1 MPKKEQIE
9 ILRVATSSNPK
20 SVAGAIIAI
29 LEQSGRLALLAVGA
43 GAVNQ
48 TVKAIAIARSYMKT
62 HNINIT
68 AEISFERAIIDTVEK
83 TAMKF
88 VIIPNKSE
96 NIE

>member
-1 MPKKEQIE
+1 ME

-20 SVAGAIIAI
+20 SVAGAVIAI
-29 LEQSGRLALLAVGA
+29 LEQSEELALLAVGA

-62 HNINIT
+62 RNIGIY
-68 AEISFERAIIDTVEK
+68 ADISFDRAVIDGIEK

-88 VIIPNKSE
+88 VIVSE
-96 NIE
+96 KLEIID

>member
-1 MPKKEQIE
+1 MKEQIE

-29 LEQSGRLALLAVGA
+29 LEQAGKLALLAVGA

-48 TVKAIAIARSYMKT
+48 TVKAIAIARSYMRT
-62 HNINIT
+62 RNINIS
-68 AEISFERAIIDTVEK
+68 AEITFERAIIDETEK

-88 VIIPNKSE
+88 VIIASQLE
-96 NIE
+96 NIEE

>member
-1 MPKKEQIE
+1 ME

-29 LEQSGRLALLAVGA
+29 LEQSGELALLAVGA

-48 TVKAIAIARSYMKT
+48 TVKAVAIARSYMKT
-62 HNINIT
+62 RNINIT
-68 AEISFERAIIDTVEK
+68 VEISFERALIDSTEK

-88 VIIPNKSE
+88 VVIPGKIE
-96 NIE
+96 NIEQ